1 MVISFG
7 SGIYTT
13 SGTKYIR
20 YNGNSDSGY
29 DKNLRVANIFNT
41 QFSINIKR
49 ISIQKGSSGESRFII
64 PAINYDII
72 FIGNFFTSELDINIP
87 PNTKLYVQID
97 GEPSLETSVD
107 IYYTKYS
114 SGVLDTTVADITINN
129 DIVPVFGEI
138 FKYNVNEVSTT
149 YPILF
154 C

>member
-13 SGTKYIR
+13 SGMKYIR

-29 DKNLRVANIFNT
+29 DKNLRIANIFNT

-49 ISIQKGSSGESRFII
+49 LSIQKGSSGESVINI
-64 PAINYDII
+64 PSINYTTT
-72 FIGNFFTSELDINIP
+72 FIGNFFTSELDINISQ
-87 PNTKLYVQID
+87 NTKLYVQID

-107 IYYTKYS
+107 IYYIKYN
-114 SGVLDTTVADITINN
+114 SGVLNTTIADITINN
-129 DIVPVFGEI
+129 EIVPVFSEI
-138 FKYNVNEVSTT
+138 FKYNIDEVSTQ